1 MKFLGCPRIWR
12 FPHRALKSP
21 NQFCKNRHF
30 HTLLNR
36 FPSSR
41 FEKITQLE
49 KRHFF
54 APISIQAVAPDARKW
69 RKGWH
74 FQTRPRRSNIFRLV
88 KLRHHETKHLVFY
101 PNNEQ
106 MNLIRGDP
114 FSSGDPDA
122 LFQRRASF
130 HGGGG
135 GGEGH
140 PPLGFLWDSSV
151 PLFDIEVLWQ
161 CFWVYSDGW
170 TIGGY

>member
-1 MKFLGCPRIWR
+1 MKFLGCPFQWGR
-12 FPHRALKSP
+12 FPRRALKSP

-54 APISIQAVAPDARKW
+54 APISTQAVAPDARKW
-69 RKGWH
+69 PKVWH

-88 KLRHHETKHLVFY
+88 KLRHHEKKHLVFY
-101 PNNEQ
+101 LNNEQ

-122 LFQRRASF
+122 PHFTAGE
-130 HGGGG
+130 GGGASAVG
-135 GGEGH
+135 I
-140 PPLGFLWDSSV
+140 LVRFFCTV
-151 PLFDIEVLWQ
+151 V
-161 CFWVYSDGW
+161 
-170 TIGGY
+170 